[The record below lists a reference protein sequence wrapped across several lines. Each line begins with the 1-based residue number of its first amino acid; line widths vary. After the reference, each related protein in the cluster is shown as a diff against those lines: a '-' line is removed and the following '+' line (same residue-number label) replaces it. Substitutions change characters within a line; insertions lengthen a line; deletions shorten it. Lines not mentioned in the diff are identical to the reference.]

1 MRAGL
6 LRTLSKS
13 ARSAVIVIFTP
24 FIDEGAQYLRKRI
37 VRNIHICETV
47 DKSRH
52 FTESLSRGNLVHMTS
67 DSIENLSSENRTF
80 APSADFAAL
89 ANGKADLDTVAL
101 PEGQGLGRADGED
114 RPLRGDDRVFL
125 VF

>member
-13 ARSAVIVIFTP
+13 ASSAVIVIFTP
-24 FIDEGAQYLRKRI
+24 FIDEGAQYLQIQEKSEEI
-37 VRNIHICETV
+37 FIYVSAV

-52 FTESLSRGNLVHMTS
+52 FTESGYSRGSLIHMTS

-80 APSADFAAL
+80 APSADFAARRQWQSQIFIHRRMQI
-89 ANGKADLDTVAL
+89 A
-101 PEGQGLGRADGED
+101 
-114 RPLRGDDRVFL
+114 
-125 VF
+125 